1 MDDWMGNL
9 GMLFPLWVGM
19 DDRMGNLRT
28 MQKNGMAT
36 MEDQM
41 RNQEA
46 TSQTIIETI
55 IERIF
60 IGSQRKPKIL
70 FRFADYPG
78 VDVVA
83 GLEERID
90 LLKKVNSSENG
101 YKLVLPM
108 AAEEGYDNL
117 SNHNKFTIRQNIS
130 FY

>member
-1 MDDWMGNL
+1 
-9 GMLFPLWVGM
+9 
-19 DDRMGNLRT
+19 MGNLRT
-28 MQKNGMAT
+28 IQKIGLAT

-70 FRFADYPG
+70 FGFADYPG

-83 GLEERID
+83 DLEE
-90 LLKKVNSSENG
+90 G
-101 YKLVLPM
+101 
-108 AAEEGYDNL
+108 
-117 SNHNKFTIRQNIS
+117 
-130 FY
+130 